1 MSNISDFI
9 IEDGVLTSYNGPGGN
24 VVIPDSVMS
33 IDEEAFMWCSSLT
46 SVTIPDSVTSIG
58 NGAFSGCSS
67 LKNVVIPDGVT
78 EIGYYAFSDC
88 SSLTSVTI
96 PDSVTSFGDWAFAIN
111 GGFKGVIH
119 APKGSHA
126 IKYAKRKNYKYV
138 EE

>member
-58 NGAFSGCSS
+58 NGAFSHCVLRLQQPHERNDSEQR
-67 LKNVVIPDGVT
+67 DEYRHWGVFRLQQPH
-78 EIGYYAFSDC
+78 ERCNPEQRDE
-88 SSLTSVTI
+88 
-96 PDSVTSFGDWAFAIN
+96 
-111 GGFKGVIH
+111 H
-119 APKGSHA
+119 
-126 IKYAKRKNYKYV
+126 
-138 EE
+138 